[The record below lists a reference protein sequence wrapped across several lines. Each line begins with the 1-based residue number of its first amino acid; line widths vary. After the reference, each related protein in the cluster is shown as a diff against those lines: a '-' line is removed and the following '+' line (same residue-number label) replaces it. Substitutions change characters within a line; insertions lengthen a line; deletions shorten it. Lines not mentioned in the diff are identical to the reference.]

1 MQTSRILIRPSGTL
15 PGQEINWRI
24 DNGHEFLCCIRYFIA
39 YVLCIYGEQMNIDKK
54 IKDLDKHIKYIK
66 KVLKEKQDE
75 RFCAYIQRKQ
85 ERNKQN
91 QN

>member
-1 MQTSRILIRPSGTL
+1 MIRPSGTL

-39 YVLCIYGEQMNIDKK
+39 YVLCIYGEQMNIDEEIKK
-54 IKDLDKHIKYIK
+54 LEAHIKYIEM
-66 KVLKEKQDE
+66 VLKEKKDE
-75 RFCAYIQRKQ
+75 LFCAYIQRKQ

>member
-1 MQTSRILIRPSGTL
+1 
-15 PGQEINWRI
+15 
-24 DNGHEFLCCIRYFIA
+24 
-39 YVLCIYGEQMNIDKK
+39 MNIDKK